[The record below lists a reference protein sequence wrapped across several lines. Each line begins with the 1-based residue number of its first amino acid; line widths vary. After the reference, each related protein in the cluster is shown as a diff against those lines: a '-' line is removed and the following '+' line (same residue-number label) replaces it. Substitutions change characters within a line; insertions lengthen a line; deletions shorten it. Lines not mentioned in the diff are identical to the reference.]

1 MGNRALNT
9 GEIDRVLC
17 PERGSAAE
25 RESAHT
31 HTRTRA
37 SERDIGK
44 ERERVCVREREIES
58 VCEYV

>member
-44 ERERVCVREREIES
+44 ERERVCV
-58 VCEYV
+58 